1 MNTKTH
7 LYNLQDYD
15 FDLPKEL
22 IANTP
27 LECRHDSK
35 LLVVSKTNGDL
46 HDESFSA
53 LKNLLRAGDLL
64 VLNDTKVFP
73 ARLYAQKESGGKVEI
88 LAERILDDRCIKV
101 QIKSNRTPKID
112 SVIQLPGGCSAKV
125 LAREG
130 QFFVIQLQQ
139 DVAPFELF
147 EQHGH
152 VPLPP
157 YIARE
162 DDKADTERYQTVY
175 ADKVGAVAAPTAGLH
190 FTKEL
195 LANLQELGVQ
205 IAKITL
211 HVGAGTFKPVQ
222 VEDITQHDMHTEYT
236 IVSEQVCEQVK
247 QTKAQGG
254 RVVAV
259 GTTCV
264 RALESA
270 AQNGDLQAFA
280 GDTNIFIYPGYRFK
294 VIDSL
299 ITNFHLPRSTLIML
313 VSALAGH
320 KNIMR
325 AYQHAIDQHYRFYS
339 YGDAMLITE

>member
-1 MNTKTH
+1 MNTKSH
-7 LYNLQDYD
+7 LNNLQDYD
-15 FDLPKEL
+15 FELPEEL
-22 IANTP
+22 IAKTP
-27 LECRHDSK
+27 LECRHESK
-35 LLVVSKTNGDL
+35 LLVVSKTTGEL
-46 HDESFSA
+46 HDERFSA

-73 ARLYAQKESGGKVEI
+73 ARLYAQKDSGGKVEI
-88 LAERILDDRCIKV
+88 LAERILDGRCIKV

-112 SVIQLPGGCSAKV
+112 SVIQLPGGFSAKIV
-125 LAREG
+125 ARED

-139 DVAPFELF
+139 EVEPLEVF

-157 YIARE
+157 YITRE
-162 DDKADTERYQTVY
+162 DDQADTERYQTVY
-175 ADKVGAVAAPTAGLH
+175 ADKIGAVAAPTAGLH
-190 FTKEL
+190 FTNEL
-195 LANLQELGVQ
+195 LASLQELGVQ

-254 RVVAV
+254 RVIAV

-270 AQNGDLQAFA
+270 AQHGELQAFA

-320 KNIMR
+320 NNIMR

-339 YGDAMLITE
+339 YGDAMFITE